1 MLCAISGLLPTEPVV
16 SVKSGHVFEKRL
28 LFKHLE
34 LNQNRCPVTN
44 EELDV
49 AHDIVSIQPC
59 TNLKSS
65 TLNPAPSLS
74 NDILNPTS
82 IPTLLQT
89 FQNEWDAVMLETFT
103 LRQHLEKT
111 RQELSHALYQHD
123 AACRVIARLNAENA
137 ELRSTMEILSQ
148 RTAVNGSTES
158 TSDVQMESVGDL
170 KVGKLSEELL
180 NKVDSTQKI
189 LAKERKEFKK
199 KIAPERAEKLQNL
212 ATEWN
217 VTSSHTWHASEKPGV
232 LCLAI
237 DASSTK
243 IASGGVDKRVQIFD
257 ITTQQVVGT
266 LQGHQKKVSHVL
278 FHPTAP
284 LVISSSYDKQIK
296 IWELED
302 NKVQTESLQT
312 LQGHQDAVTMTSL
325 HATGDY
331 LISSSLDGNWAF
343 YDLHR
348 GQKLVQH
355 SLDNSVGRS
364 EQALCIEFHP
374 DGGIFGIGS
383 SNSGLQMWDVKSCS
397 NVVTFEDHAAPV
409 TAISFS
415 ENGYHLMSGSSNG
428 IVHLWDL
435 RKLKSIYSLD
445 INTTSDAKSP
455 ANIQALSFDPSGTFA
470 ALASGTKVLIAKE
483 LNKSEWKMLKSFD
496 DHKANV
502 TAAQFAS
509 DSTFLASAS
518 MDRSVKIFKE
528 P

>member
-44 EELDV
+44 EELDI
-49 AHDIVSIQPC
+49 AHDIVSIQTC

-65 TLNPAPSLS
+65 TLNPTPAVS

-137 ELRSTMEILSQ
+137 ELRSTMETLS
-148 RTAVNGSTES
+148 RSSVNGTTES
-158 TSDVQMESVGDL
+158 TKDVPMESVGDPQ
-170 KVGKLSEELL
+170 VASLSEVLL
-180 NKVDSTQKI
+180 NKVDGTQKT

-212 ATEWN
+212 ATDWK
-217 VTSSHTWHASEKPGV
+217 VTSSHTWHESEKPGV
-232 LCLAI
+232 LSLAI
-237 DASSTK
+237 NASCTK

-257 ITTQQVVGT
+257 MTTQQVVGT
-266 LQGHQKKVSHVL
+266 LQGHQKKISHIL
-278 FHPTAP
+278 FHPTAS
-284 LVISSSYDKQIK
+284 LLISSSYDKDIK
-296 IWELED
+296 TWSLD
-302 NKVQTESLQT
+302 NNKVQTDSLQT
-312 LQGHQDAVTMTSL
+312 LRGHQDAVTMTSL

-331 LISSSLDGNWAF
+331 LLSSSLDGNWAF

-348 GQKLVQH
+348 GQRLVQQP
-355 SLDNSVGRS
+355 LDNSNERS
-364 EQALCIEFHP
+364 EKALCIEFHP

-383 SNSGLQMWDVKSCS
+383 SSSGLQMWDVKSCS

-435 RKLKSIYSLD
+435 RKLKTIYSID
-445 INTTSDAKSP
+445 IKSTENAKSP
-455 ANIQALSFDPSGTFA
+455 GNIQALSFDPSGTFV
-470 ALASGTKVLIAKE
+470 ALASGAQVLIAKE
-483 LNKSEWKMLKSFD
+483 LNKSEWSVVKSFD

-502 TAAQFAS
+502 MAAEFAS
-509 DSTFLASAS
+509 DSSFLASAS
-518 MDRSVKIFKE
+518 MDRSVKIFKQ